1 MPFLLSAARK
11 DLLRIRNDWPA
22 LLLWIGIPLMVGGLL
37 VLVFGGDAS
46 PQAKLLVADDD
57 GTLAGRLLTGGFQ
70 QGALADLVV
79 VEPVEA
85 AEGRERMED
94 GEASGLLVIPEGFGG
109 AVLNGEPAA
118 LELVTNPS
126 QTVLPEIL
134 EETLDIELEAAE
146 VLRRLFDDPIDRIVS
161 DGDVDAVPAD
171 TADGF
176 PADTTVAAIATAFN
190 RSGEEARPWLL
201 PPAIELETVAE
212 TGEEFDFA
220 RAFFPGMLILAILF
234 MASGLSIDLWNEK
247 RQGTLER
254 ALAAPRSAGW
264 LVAGKWLAGSAAL
277 AVVSAIGLVAG
288 RWLFGIEVEN
298 LPLAFLWLTLVGL
311 ALLALF
317 TVVQVLAQS
326 ERAGNVLVSAVT
338 LPLAMLGG
346 SFFPFEAMPDWMA
359 SLGRLTPNGWALLRL
374 RAVMDGAPE
383 PAVLAVSMAAA
394 AGLALALGWLVSL
407 RLRGWAT

>member
-1 MPFLLSAARK
+1 MEE
-11 DLLRIRNDWPA
+11 
-22 LLLWIGIPLMVGGLL
+22 
-37 VLVFGGDAS
+37 GD
-46 PQAKLLVADDD
+46 
-57 GTLAGRLLTGGFQ
+57 
-70 QGALADLVV
+70 
-79 VEPVEA
+79 
-85 AEGRERMED
+85 
-94 GEASGLLVIPEGFGG
+94 ASGLLVIPQGFGD
-109 AVLNGEPAA
+109 AVLNGEPAV

-146 VLRRLFDDPIDRIVS
+146 VLRRVFDDPIERIVS
-161 DGDVDAVPAD
+161 GPS
-171 TADGF
+171 ADGF
-176 PADTTVAAIATAFN
+176 PPDTTVAAIATAVN
-190 RSGEEARPWLL
+190 RTAEEAGAWLL

-212 TGEEFDFA
+212 AGEEFDFA

-234 MASGLSIDLWNEK
+234 MASGLSIDLWSEK

-254 ALAAPRSAGW
+254 ALAAPLSAGW

-288 RWLFGIEVEN
+288 RWLFGIEVDN

-326 ERAGNVLVSAVT
+326 ERAGNVLVNAVT

-383 PAVLAVSMAAA
+383 PGVLATSMAAA
-394 AGLALALGWLVSL
+394 VGLALVLGWLVSR
-407 RLRGWAT
+407 RLRGWAA

>member
-1 MPFLLSAARK
+1 VRFLLSAARK

-22 LLLWIGIPLMVGGLL
+22 LILWIGIPLMVGGLL

-46 PQAKLLVADDD
+46 PQARLLVADSD
-57 GTLAGRLLTGGFQ
+57 GSLAGRLLTGGFQ
-70 QGALADLVV
+70 QGPLADLVV
-79 VEPVEA
+79 VEPVEPEA
-85 AEGRERMED
+85 GRRRMEE
-94 GEASGLLVIPEGFGG
+94 GEASGLLIVPEGFGG
-109 AVLNGEPAA
+109 AVLNGEPAS

-126 QTVLPEIL
+126 QSVLPEIL

-146 VLRRLFDDPIDRIVS
+146 VLRRLFDEPIERIVS
-161 DGDVDAVPAD
+161 APDRE
-171 TADGF
+171 GF
-176 PADTTVAAIATAFN
+176 PADTAVAAIATAFN
-190 RSGEEARPWLL
+190 RSGEEAGAWLL

-234 MASGLSIDLWNEK
+234 MASGLSIDLWNER
-247 RQGTLER
+247 RQGTLRR
-254 ALAAPRSAGW
+254 ALVAPRSAGW
-264 LVAGKWLAGSAAL
+264 LLAGKWMAGSAAL
-277 AVVSAIGLVAG
+277 AAVSAIGLAAG

-298 LPLAFLWLTLVGL
+298 LPLAFLWLALVGL

-326 ERAGNVLVSAVT
+326 ERAGNVLVNAVT

-346 SFFPFEAMPDWMA
+346 SFFPFEAMPGWMA
-359 SLGRLTPNGWALLRL
+359 SLGRLTPNGWALVRL

-383 PAVLAVSMAAA
+383 PGVLAMSMAAA
-394 AGLALALGWLVSL
+394 VGLALVLGWVVSR
-407 RLRGWAT
+407 RLRGWAA

>member
-1 MPFLLSAARK
+1 MRFLLSAARK

-22 LLLWIGIPLMVGGLL
+22 LILWIGIPLMVGGLL

-46 PQAKLLVADDD
+46 PQARLLVADSD
-57 GTLAGRLLTGGFQ
+57 GSLAGRLLTGGFQ
-70 QGALADLVV
+70 QGPLADLVV
-79 VEPVEA
+79 VEPVEPEA
-85 AEGRERMED
+85 GRRRMEE
-94 GEASGLLVIPEGFGG
+94 GEASGLLIVPEGFGG
-109 AVLNGEPAA
+109 AVLNGEPAS

-126 QTVLPEIL
+126 QSVLPEIL

-146 VLRRLFDDPIDRIVS
+146 VLRRLFDEPIERIVS
-161 DGDVDAVPAD
+161 APDRE
-171 TADGF
+171 GF
-176 PADTTVAAIATAFN
+176 PADTAVAAIATAFN
-190 RSGEEARPWLL
+190 RSGEEAGAWLL

-234 MASGLSIDLWNEK
+234 MASGLSIDLWNER
-247 RQGTLER
+247 RQGTLRR
-254 ALAAPRSAGW
+254 ALVAPRSAGW
-264 LVAGKWLAGSAAL
+264 LLAGKWMAGSAAL
-277 AVVSAIGLVAG
+277 AAVSAIGLAAG

-298 LPLAFLWLTLVGL
+298 LPLAFLWLALVGL

-326 ERAGNVLVSAVT
+326 ERAGNVLVNAVT

-346 SFFPFEAMPDWMA
+346 SFFPFEAMPGWMA
-359 SLGRLTPNGWALLRL
+359 SLGRLTPNGWALVRL

-383 PAVLAVSMAAA
+383 PGVLAMSMAAA
-394 AGLALALGWLVSL
+394 VGLALVLGWVVSR
-407 RLRGWAT
+407 RLRGWAA